1 MSGCTKNAKPVADVL
16 HNVNSFFGRKVWTD
30 GEITNVSN
38 KIACNFFG
46 TLPKTIPIVLK
57 PLKYNDKTC
66 ELSFIES
73 DFPLRCNKEVFTFPL
88 KGHKD
93 VDTISFIRTLLP
105 TNENSSIN
113 MTNEDVTIVNGNDS
127 HLKHY
132 LQASAVYPGNYIN
145 KQQVNY
151 HVYNA
156 TGIFENAKKMK
167 ITFDNEDK
175 SRKVEIFN

>member
-1 MSGCTKNAKPVADVL
+1 MSGCTKNAKLVADVL
-16 HNVNSFFGRKVWTD
+16 NNVNTLIGGNGWSQE
-30 GEITNVSN
+30 EISTVSN
-38 KIACNFFG
+38 NFATDFFG

-57 PLKYNDKTC
+57 PLKYNDKPR

-73 DFPLRCNKEVFTFPL
+73 DFPLRSNKEVFTFPL

-113 MTNEDVTIVNGNDS
+113 MTNEDVTIFNGNDS

-132 LQASAVYPGNYIN
+132 LQASAVYSGNYIN